1 MRICNWDVES
11 CATVDLTVV
20 GAYVYWAHP
29 DTELLCVNYTFD
41 KGKTPVRRWRV
52 WLGEPMPKDLADAL
66 DDPECLFEGWNANF
80 ERLACRHGLRREIP
94 IERFRCTMARA
105 RAMALPGKLELCAK
119 ALRMPTQKADSGIMM
134 KWCKPLPDGTWAED
148 PAEYELLLDYCD
160 VDVMTE
166 VGIGEVIRDLTAE
179 EWRDYHLNEKVN
191 DRGIPVDIDLA
202 IAAQHYAR
210 DELEDIKARLTVITK
225 GVVTSPKQFQ
235 RIKEWLLKWLPP
247 ELQEYMEPDPVTGKV
262 SFDGPTREELLAEEN
277 EDVLVGDVREF
288 VELVHDGGRAS
299 TSKFAAMQSRAGNDG
314 RVRGAYVF
322 NGAGQTGRYSSTGLQ
337 VHNFIRAG
345 LTNLEFVVE
354 DVLKR
359 VPKDALIDIASYN
372 EDGTFVFD
380 KSKGGPIEKPYNVL
394 TILSRLLR
402 PSIVAEDGKKLVWGD
417 WSSIE
422 AVVNPW
428 LSKENSAS
436 ELLDYFASG
445 KDLYLRQAVMTYGL
459 ASEDQVTA
467 SQRQAGGKVPVLSFG
482 FGGGAGAY
490 LRMARAY
497 GVAADHEF
505 ADMQKIKWRQSNPWA
520 ERFWRALEIA
530 AYNAVRAPDTVF
542 FAGRVAYMC
551 AQSILWC
558 LLPSGRML
566 AYPFPMIETIEGRFG
581 PQDMVTC
588 IKGSFH
594 PKKDSNYWPRMKL
607 WGGIQCLGP
616 HTQVLTR
623 KGWVYIIDIGDEPVW
638 DGVEF
643 VAHKGVA
650 YKGWKRV
657 AQLDG
662 VWLTADH
669 RVLTEEGWR
678 EASQCQGLRRAPCG
692 LPDDGSRHRDDR
704 QASHLA
710 GALRLR
716 GYGAWPREGADP
728 WQHEVMRMQKR
739 YNAHPLQGDAWA
751 VPTSSLRRLALDE
764 GALSSADAS
773 GVEKLRRAWHH
784 GLQAVAEGVQVLL
797 GRHAAR
803 LSSWLGTRSPGQH
816 ARLHAEELSLDYQ
829 THQCSQPTLPVY
841 DLVDCG
847 PRHRFVVRGHAGAMP
862 FIAHNCENVTQAEA
876 ASVLRWANRELDD
889 NGWPLIGH
897 THDEPLLEVD
907 EHEDEECKAA
917 LYDIMTHPPV
927 WAGGLP
933 LRAEVSSGFV
943 YGK

>member
-11 CATVDLTVV
+11 SATVDLTVV

-41 KGKTPVRRWRV
+41 KGKTPIKRWRV
-52 WLGEPMPKDLADAL
+52 WLGEPMPQDLADAL

-80 ERLACRHGLRREIP
+80 ERLACRHGLKREIP

-119 ALRMPTQKADSGIMM
+119 ALRMPVQKADNSIMM
-134 KWCKPLPDGTWAED
+134 KWCKPLPNGGWADD
-148 PAEYELLLDYCD
+148 PAEYEILLDYCD
-160 VDVMTE
+160 VDVLTE
-166 VGIGEVIRDLTAE
+166 IGIGDVIRDLTPE
-179 EWRDYHLNEKVN
+179 EWADYHLNEKVN
-191 DRGIPVDIDLA
+191 DRGIPVDVELA

-210 DELEDIKARLTVITK
+210 DELEDIKARLTVLTK
-225 GVVTSPKQFQ
+225 GEVTSPKQFQ
-235 RIKEWLLKWLPP
+235 RIKAWLTKWLPH
-247 ELQEYMEPDPVTGKV
+247 ELQEYMEPDATTGKV

-277 EDVLVGDVREF
+277 ADILVGDVREF

-299 TSKFAAMQSRAGNDG
+299 TAKFAAMQARAGVDG

-345 LTNLEFVVE
+345 LGNIENVVAG
-354 DVLKR
+354 VLSR
-359 VPKDALIDIASYN
+359 VPKQQLIDIASYN
-372 EDGTFVFD
+372 PDGTFVFD
-380 KSKGGPIEKPYNVL
+380 KSKGGAIDKPYNVL

-436 ELLDYFASG
+436 ELLDYFAAG

-459 ASEDQVTA
+459 QSEEQVTA
-467 SQRQAGGKVPVLSFG
+467 AQRQAGGKVPVLSFG

-520 ERFWRALEIA
+520 ERFWRGLELA
-530 AYNAVRAPDTVF
+530 AYNAVRSPEQVF
-542 FAGRVAYMC
+542 HAGRVAYMC

-566 AYPFPMIETIEGRFG
+566 AYPFPKVETVDGRFG
-581 PQDMVTC
+581 PQDMITC

-607 WGGIQCLGP
+607 WGGIQC
-616 HTQVLTR
+616 
-623 KGWVYIIDIGDEPVW
+623 
-638 DGVEF
+638 
-643 VAHKGVA
+643 
-650 YKGWKRV
+650 
-657 AQLDG
+657 
-662 VWLTADH
+662 
-669 RVLTEEGWR
+669 
-678 EASQCQGLRRAPCG
+678 
-692 LPDDGSRHRDDR
+692 
-704 QASHLA
+704 
-710 GALRLR
+710 
-716 GYGAWPREGADP
+716 
-728 WQHEVMRMQKR
+728 
-739 YNAHPLQGDAWA
+739 
-751 VPTSSLRRLALDE
+751 
-764 GALSSADAS
+764 
-773 GVEKLRRAWHH
+773 
-784 GLQAVAEGVQVLL
+784 
-797 GRHAAR
+797 
-803 LSSWLGTRSPGQH
+803 
-816 ARLHAEELSLDYQ
+816 
-829 THQCSQPTLPVY
+829 
-841 DLVDCG
+841 
-847 PRHRFVVRGHAGAMP
+847 
-862 FIAHNCENVTQAEA
+862 ENVTQAEA
-876 ASVLRWANRELDD
+876 ASILRWANRELDT

-907 EHEDEECKAA
+907 EDEDEECKAA
-917 LYDIMTHPPV
+917 LYDIMTHPPA
-927 WAGGLP
+927 WAAGLP
-933 LRAEVSSGFV
+933 LRAEVNSGYV

>member
-1 MRICNWDVES
+1 MTRICNWDVES
-11 CATVDLTVV
+11 SATVDLTVV

-29 DTELLCVNYTFD
+29 DTELLCINYTFD
-41 KGKTPVRRWRV
+41 KGKTPIRRWRI
-52 WLGEPMPKDLADAL
+52 WDGEPMPKDLSRAL
-66 DDPECLFEGWNANF
+66 DDPACLFEGWNANF
-80 ERLACRHGLRREIP
+80 ERLACRHGLKREIP

-119 ALRMPTQKADSGIMM
+119 ALRMPVQKADNSIMM
-134 KWCKPLPDGTWAED
+134 KWCKPLPGGGWADD
-148 PAEYELLLDYCD
+148 PAEYEQLLDYCD

-166 VGIGEVIRDLTAE
+166 IGIGDVIRDLTPE
-179 EWRDYHLNEKVN
+179 EWADYHLNEKVN
-191 DRGIPVDIDLA
+191 DRGIPIDIDLA

-210 DELEDIKARLTVITK
+210 DELEEIKARLAVITK

-277 EDVLVGDVREF
+277 EDILVGDVREF

-299 TSKFAAMQSRAGNDG
+299 TSKFAAMQARAGSDG

-345 LTNLEFVVE
+345 LANIEDVVE
-354 DVLKR
+354 GVLRGVSKTT
-359 VPKDALIDIASYN
+359 LIDIASYKP
-372 EDGTFVFD
+372 DGTFVFD
-380 KSKGGPIEKPYNVL
+380 KSKGGAIEKPYNVL

-459 ASEDQVTA
+459 ASEADVTA

-497 GVAADHEF
+497 GVAADHTF
-505 ADMQKIKWRQSNPWA
+505 ADMQKVKWRQSNPWA
-520 ERFWRALEIA
+520 ERFWRALEVA
-530 AYNAVRAPDTVF
+530 AYNAVRNPDQVF
-542 FAGRVAYMC
+542 HAGRVAYMYS
-551 AQSILWC
+551 QSILWC

-566 AYPFPMIETIEGRFG
+566 AYPFPKIETIEGRFG
-581 PQDMVTC
+581 PQEMVTC

-607 WGGIQCLGP
+607 WGGIQC
-616 HTQVLTR
+616 
-623 KGWVYIIDIGDEPVW
+623 
-638 DGVEF
+638 
-643 VAHKGVA
+643 
-650 YKGWKRV
+650 
-657 AQLDG
+657 
-662 VWLTADH
+662 
-669 RVLTEEGWR
+669 
-678 EASQCQGLRRAPCG
+678 
-692 LPDDGSRHRDDR
+692 
-704 QASHLA
+704 
-710 GALRLR
+710 
-716 GYGAWPREGADP
+716 
-728 WQHEVMRMQKR
+728 
-739 YNAHPLQGDAWA
+739 
-751 VPTSSLRRLALDE
+751 
-764 GALSSADAS
+764 
-773 GVEKLRRAWHH
+773 
-784 GLQAVAEGVQVLL
+784 
-797 GRHAAR
+797 
-803 LSSWLGTRSPGQH
+803 
-816 ARLHAEELSLDYQ
+816 
-829 THQCSQPTLPVY
+829 
-841 DLVDCG
+841 
-847 PRHRFVVRGHAGAMP
+847 
-862 FIAHNCENVTQAEA
+862 ENVTQAEA
-876 ASVLRWANRELDD
+876 ASILRWANRELDD

-917 LYDIMTHPPV
+917 LYDIMTHPPD
-927 WAGGLP
+927 WAAGLP
-933 LRAEVSSGFV
+933 LRAEVNSGFV